1 MNEGNR
7 NIPTPE
13 AGGLD
18 VPSIIDAF
26 AYRMMY
32 SIAKDKHTATD
43 FDVYQGLAFAVRD
56 RLMERW
62 FKTQSTYYFQN
73 TKRVYYL
80 SLEFLMG
87 RALLNN
93 VLNLGVVDAYGL
105 AMEQL
110 GFRLEDIGEQEWD
123 AGLGNGGLGRLA
135 ACILD
140 AAATLE
146 LPFYGYGI
154 RYDYGI
160 F

>member
-1 MNEGNR
+1 MTIGPR
-7 NIPTPE
+7 NIPTPS

-18 VPSIIDAF
+18 VPQIIEAF
-26 AYRMMY
+26 AHRMMY
-32 SIAKDKHTATD
+32 SIAKDQHTASD
-43 FDVYQGLAFAVRD
+43 FDVYQALAFAVRD
-56 RLMERW
+56 RVMERW
-62 FKTQSTYYFQN
+62 FQTQSTYYRQDA
-73 TKRVYYL
+73 KRVYYL

-93 VLNLGVVDAYGL
+93 VMNLGAENAYTR
-105 AMEQL
+105 AMQQL

-154 RYDYGI
+154 R
-160 F
+160 